1 MQTNVFLGGPDP
13 LLRDPVA
20 NVIDYDRQISELKQ
34 MQQQLELQHQ
44 KRMQSNGMQVKNLSP
59 LCDEIDRLTDSLTAR
74 EFSIIN
80 DNPEF
85 QKSQERIS
93 GIMNREY
100 LKIMRPIVESCPDG
114 KEALE
119 SHLNLL
125 KSLKKEASSA
135 VERNMELFNEY
146 TEKYADM
153 TYADFLKMK
162 RSNN

>member
-1 MQTNVFLGGPDP
+1 MANVFINDP
-13 LLRDPVA
+13 LLGGA
-20 NVIDYDRQISELKQ
+20 NY
-34 MQQQLELQHQ
+34 QHQ
-44 KRMQSNGMQVKNLSP
+44 IDELSRMQRELEERKNAFMNQRAVSSRP
-59 LCDEIDRLTDSLTAR
+59 VQPSLCDEIDKLTDALTDR
-74 EFSIIN
+74 EFTIIN

-85 QKSQERIS
+85 QKSQETIAS
-93 GIMNREY
+93 IMNREY
-100 LKIMRPIVESCPDG
+100 LRIMRPVVEGTADG

-119 SHLNLL
+119 NHLRLL
-125 KSLKKEASSA
+125 KSLKKEASRV